1 MKCVGGHDGVQH
13 RRLDCGDGERWE
25 AVGMGADGSKGG
37 GMEGALCLCRVVAA
51 AAGPHRTGHWGSP
64 PHLLRCPSL
73 RCGVQATAGQGSG
86 MFPSGW
92 EIQTQPWP
100 PRLTAVSRGA
110 SGADGQAQCPMAHP
124 HSCSSAQGREETC
137 VPTDEVSGGQQLD
150 SASRSLPALSYHLK
164 R

>member
-1 MKCVGGHDGVQH
+1 MKCGGGHDGVQH
-13 RRLDCGDGERWE
+13 RGLDCGDGERWE

-110 SGADGQAQCPMAHP
+110 SGADGQKLSAPWLTPTAAPLHKAGRRPVFPRTRSQED
-124 HSCSSAQGREETC
+124 SSWIQ
-137 VPTDEVSGGQQLD
+137 PQDPSQP
-150 SASRSLPALSYHLK
+150 SAII
-164 R
+164 